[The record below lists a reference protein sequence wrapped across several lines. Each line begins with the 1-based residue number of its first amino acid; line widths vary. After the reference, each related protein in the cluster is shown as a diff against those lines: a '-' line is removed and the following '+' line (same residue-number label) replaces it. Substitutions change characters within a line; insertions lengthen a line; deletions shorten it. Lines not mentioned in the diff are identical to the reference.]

1 MDLLGRAAALAAC
14 PLFEQLAPAVVVR
27 LAERAR
33 TIALERGE
41 RRTTEDTVWIVA
53 RGRLAVAVHAADSGD
68 PRTASMVRKRG
79 ASVEPGHVLGL
90 IRVVRP
96 ATPFIEVVA
105 EQASELVGLAV
116 DDVRDVLEEDPGTLA
131 AIVDRLAELLLAEAP

>member
-1 MDLLGRAAALAAC
+1 MDLLGRAATLAAC
-14 PLFEQLAPAVVVR
+14 PVFEGIAPAVLVR

-33 TIALERGE
+33 TTALERGE
-41 RRTTEDTVWIVA
+41 RRTTEDTVWVVA
-53 RGRLAVAVHAADSGD
+53 RGRLAVAVHAGDGGD

-79 ASVEPGHVLGL
+79 AGAEPGHVLGL

-131 AIVDRLAELLLAEAP
+131 AIADRVAALLLAEAP